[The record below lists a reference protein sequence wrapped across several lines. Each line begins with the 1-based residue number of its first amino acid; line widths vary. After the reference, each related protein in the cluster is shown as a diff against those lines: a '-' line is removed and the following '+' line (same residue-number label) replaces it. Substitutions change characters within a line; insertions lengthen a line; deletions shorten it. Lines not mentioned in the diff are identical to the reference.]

1 MDQRYNF
8 GEHGRDGMPVGEQ
21 ARPRGVSKRFRHLHV
36 QRIWML
42 LDTLGALQKLH
53 QEVSAGTR
61 AEKSAGTLIYSSV
74 SIQYEK
80 FYGWMKDWLIT
91 MAKGGERE
99 RERKRERKI
108 DSCSCT
114 WHVSIYDLFVKF
126 LEIPGRIFGSVER
139 DRHRERKRE
148 RESTHSKMVSVR
160 GKLN

>member
-1 MDQRYNF
+1 MWNSDALAFCDEQTAEGLQAFISFQLYVQSSLHTLVDQRYNF

-80 FYGWMKDWLIT
+80 FYG
-91 MAKGGERE
+91 
-99 RERKRERKI
+99 
-108 DSCSCT
+108 
-114 WHVSIYDLFVKF
+114 
-126 LEIPGRIFGSVER
+126 
-139 DRHRERKRE
+139 
-148 RESTHSKMVSVR
+148 
-160 GKLN
+160 